1 MFGTIMLTGIRVLRA
16 QPNQPRVLL
25 MLACCTLGAIG
36 LTQTTTLLASLDMST
51 PAYLQMLTNFPVAT
65 GALIAM
71 TWEALALLNR
81 RVRQTKDVT

>member
-1 MFGTIMLTGIRVLRA
+1 
-16 QPNQPRVLL
+16 
-25 MLACCTLGAIG
+25 
-36 LTQTTTLLASLDMST
+36 MST
-51 PAYLQMLTNFPVAT
+51 PADLQLLPNFPVAS